1 MGHVIF
7 SLDEGLGVTHQ
18 LTHRLRVDGK
28 TLSKNISIYLLCSI
42 NLDLGTFF
50 FGYLYGKLFLNT
62 GIKVFPLT

>member
-1 MGHVIF
+1 M
-7 SLDEGLGVTHQ
+7 THQ

-50 FGYLYGKLFLNT
+50 FGYLYGKFFLNT